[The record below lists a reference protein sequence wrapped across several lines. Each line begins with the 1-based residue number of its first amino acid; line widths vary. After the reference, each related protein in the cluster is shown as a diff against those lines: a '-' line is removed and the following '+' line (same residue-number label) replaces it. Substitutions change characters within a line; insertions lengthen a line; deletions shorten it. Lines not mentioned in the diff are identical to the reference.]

1 MIESYLGKEVPG
13 LFQGQGTMTELQKAM
28 VEQHEEEALQAV
40 TPPSKRFQGWRGAKG
55 PQASNNSGFH
65 ATGHRLLLVSTE
77 VETVTAGGIVLAQK
91 TVDKERTAN
100 VYATIVEVGYDAW
113 SDKSTDY
120 AGVGDKVLVGQY
132 AGKFHVS
139 PIDGKEYR
147 FLSDLDVI
155 TPVSEAR

>member
-1 MIESYLGKEVPG
+1 MSTSDMQELYSRTYPFGEPIRAAEENDKVAEYLAAQTNPN
-13 LFQGQGTMTELQKAM
+13 LRA
-28 VEQHEEEALQAV
+28 
-40 TPPSKRFQGWRGAKG
+40 QGWRGRKG
-55 PQASNNSGFH
+55 PQVLNTSGFH
-65 ATGHRLLLVSTE
+65 ATGHRLLLCSTE

-113 SDKSTDY
+113 ADKSTDY

-132 AGKFHVS
+132 AGKFHIS
-139 PIDGKEYR
+139 PLDGKEYR

-155 TPVSEAR
+155 TPVSDH